1 MTEKEKTMKIK
12 DKKTVCL
19 VVLGVSLVSLISA
32 IISGFV
38 VGIMD
43 LIDELQ
49 SIIAYGESGYILLSV
64 AYLLQVALS
73 AAFAAIFFFNKKRRN
88 TVNIAL
94 AASIAGLFVIFTIAM
109 GVTDYF
115 SNAYNSTMSYV
126 SFSLTLIVSSAL
138 TVVSHI
144 LAQKYNDEIL
154 KITDDPKNK
163 EESKTDNSENK

>member
-1 MTEKEKTMKIK
+1 
-12 DKKTVCL
+12 
-19 VVLGVSLVSLISA
+19 
-32 IISGFV
+32 
-38 VGIMD
+38 
-43 LIDELQ
+43 
-49 SIIAYGESGYILLSV
+49 
-64 AYLLQVALS
+64 
-73 AAFAAIFFFNKKRRN
+73 
-88 TVNIAL
+88 
-94 AASIAGLFVIFTIAM
+94 M